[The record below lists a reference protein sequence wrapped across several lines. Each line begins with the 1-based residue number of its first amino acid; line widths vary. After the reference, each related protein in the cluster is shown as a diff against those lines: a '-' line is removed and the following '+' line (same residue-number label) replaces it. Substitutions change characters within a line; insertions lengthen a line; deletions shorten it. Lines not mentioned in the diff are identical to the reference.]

1 MARPHH
7 RRLQQCSASVTGSPS
22 CVIQIIHHVTW
33 MCRTLPSNLA
43 LCVNPDFD
51 YARARDPAS
60 GRVYI
65 VAAARLP
72 EIPGAVPKAKKAKKG
87 AAAEPPTGGWQVRPL
102 DLQREES
109 GLQVADAPK
118 DVLSLPPW
126 TSWPP
131 LACMGVSAACHA
143 W

>member
-1 MARPHH
+1 MLCLCHGVALLRDPN
-7 RRLQQCSASVTGSPS
+7 
-22 CVIQIIHHVTW
+22 IHHVTS

-51 YARARDPAS
+51 YVRARDPAS
-60 GRVYI
+60 GRMYI
-65 VAAARLP
+65 VAAVRLP

-109 GLQVADAPK
+109 GLRIADALK
-118 DVLSLPPW
+118 DVFSLPPW
-126 TSWPP
+126 TSW
-131 LACMGVSAACHA
+131 LTLDMYGCLCCMSRLVEVPQS
-143 W
+143 